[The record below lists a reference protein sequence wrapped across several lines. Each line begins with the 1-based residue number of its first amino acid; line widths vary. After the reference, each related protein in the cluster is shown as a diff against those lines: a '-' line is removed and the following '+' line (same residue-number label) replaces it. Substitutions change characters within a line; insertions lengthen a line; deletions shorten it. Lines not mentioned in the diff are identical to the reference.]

1 MSKSKVQS
9 VNFSRSWARDENTTI
24 YYFDIK
30 FEDGTSGQFGTVKR
44 EQDKFPLGQEIEYV
58 IKGQNKR
65 GDNVIDKVKPRPE
78 NKSSY
83 NDPTTNRKIA
93 MNVALSAAV
102 KAATAFE
109 MKNLTEN
116 DLAAIADYFY
126 NWISSEDSHRDV
138 MSLRWNLI
146 LTAVDAAHILN
157 ITSSKGIVET
167 AEELWK
173 AVENAKPLS

>member
-1 MSKSKVQS
+1 MT
-9 VNFSRSWARDENTTI
+9 FSRSWARDENTTI

-30 FEDGTSGQFGTVKR
+30 FEDGTNGQFGTVKR
-44 EQDKFPLGQEIEYV
+44 EQDKFPVGQEIEYV

-78 NKSSY
+78 NKSTY
-83 NDPTTNRKIA
+83 NDPETNRKIA

-102 KAATAFE
+102 KAATAFD

-116 DLAAIADYFY
+116 DLAAIADFFY
-126 NWISSEDSHRDV
+126 QWITAKDSHRDT
-138 MSLRWNLI
+138 MSLRWNLVV
-146 LTAVDAAHILN
+146 TAVEAASILS
-157 ITSSKGIVET
+157 ITSSKGIIET

-173 AVENAKPLS
+173 SVDNAKPLS